1 MICLLICITH
11 VASLPAYDI
20 DGEEGL
26 ERANQPEQQDPFA
39 AFFGGGGGRGGK
51 QKGPNMGSE
60 AQVTLEELYN
70 GGERKIHL
78 QKKVVCPKCRGTGA
92 KDGAV
97 KKCHACN
104 GQGVR
109 MTMQQMMPGFNVQMQ
124 TQCDVCGGKG
134 HIAKHKCS
142 HCNGDKVVRE
152 DKTLEMIMCVSP
164 SASLLPASSRRS
176 NLSFACTKSRI
187 SHPSLLLPMHSCPV
201 SKRFELVSAH
211 QRARHARQPR
221 NRV

>member
-1 MICLLICITH
+1 MNI
-11 VASLPAYDI
+11 AWPAYDI

-26 ERANQPEQQDPFA
+26 ERANQPQQQDPFA

-60 AQVTLEELYN
+60 AQVTLEELYV

-134 HIAKHKCS
+134 HTAKNKCS

-152 DKTLEMIMCVSP
+152 DKTLEMIMCVHP
-164 SASLLPASSRRS
+164 SWLFYRHASR
-176 NLSFACTKSRI
+176 LSFLARVSPRFSFLHLVNSPLT
-187 SHPSLLLPMHSCPV
+187 HPML
-201 SKRFELVSAH
+201 
-211 QRARHARQPR
+211 
-221 NRV
+221 RVFKQCDFV

>member
-1 MICLLICITH
+1 MTRLRIFIAH

-78 QKKVVCPKCRGTGA
+78 KKKVVCPKCRGTGA

-152 DKTLEMIMCVSP
+152 DKTLEMVMCVSP
-164 SASLLPASSRRS
+164 SHFSSAR
-176 NLSFACTKSRI
+176 
-187 SHPSLLLPMHSCPV
+187 
-201 SKRFELVSAH
+201 LV
-211 QRARHARQPR
+211 P
-221 NRV
+221 

>member
-1 MICLLICITH
+1 MI
-11 VASLPAYDI
+11 ALPAYDI

-26 ERANQPEQQDPFA
+26 ERANQPQQQDPFA

-60 AQVTLEELYN
+60 AQVTLEELYV

-134 HIAKHKCS
+134 HTAKNKCS

-152 DKTLEMIMCVSP
+152 DKTLEMIMCAHSP
-164 SASLLPASSRRS
+164 
-176 NLSFACTKSRI
+176 
-187 SHPSLLLPMHSCPV
+187 LLLYRLVALAPRVSTRFSFSNSFLFRRPLPHSARIENNV
-201 SKRFELVSAH
+201 GFA
-211 QRARHARQPR
+211 QRARHARQSR